1 MPNLL
6 PKRLLHVVA
15 GVSIAVALYALLGF
29 WVVPTV
35 GLRVANDKLAAMA
48 ITPAHLEKIVF
59 NPFTLELTLHG
70 LRLGKP
76 GDEQVAFERLYA
88 NVQINSL
95 WRRQLHLA
103 TLDLQKPTA
112 QVLIAPDGRLNLS
125 QLFKPS
131 GEPEQPANE
140 QDTPFPITVDELN
153 LSDGHVHFKDA
164 RSAAPV
170 EFTYDAL
177 DFQLRHLTT
186 LPKGDAQMELTAHGP
201 LVGHLTWSGRF
212 SLFPFTSEGHLT
224 LKDAPLK
231 TWWPYVQAAAPLKL
245 DSGNLSAQLDYTVD
259 LAKQAQVRVTK
270 ANLVLAPF
278 SMAAPDGHPLLRLAA
293 LKVSGASMDLAK
305 RQVALKA
312 VDVQQMET
320 WARREA
326 NGELDWQQLFAPAG
340 TPAAAPV
347 KGESAPASQPWRI
360 SLGEARLNDAQVH
373 LADNSMAEPINLEL
387 TPLNV
392 RVGNYDS
399 LETKPIPV
407 ELDSGFGR
415 QGRLQAKGE
424 VNLSPVSAH
433 LTVTSRDIDLRIA
446 QPYLTPLV
454 RLELRSGM
462 LDSDLAVDL
471 SSTEPL
477 AFSVTGK
484 AAVNQ
489 LHTLDTLKSRDF
501 VRWERLNL
509 EGLAYCHGEGLNIEQ
524 VSIAKPYARFMINE
538 DRTTNIDDLLVPQP
552 ADSAPKSDDHSTQA
566 KPLAI
571 RIGGISFNDGSA
583 NFADFSL
590 TPNFGTAIQ
599 QLNGKI
605 GTLDNSKPLAA
616 QVDVKGRV
624 DRYAPVT
631 IEGSLIPFDPLASLD
646 IATHFRR
653 VELTTLTP
661 YSGKFAGYRIRKGR
675 LDLDLHYQISK
686 GQLKADNNVVVEQL
700 ELGDKVDSPDAV
712 NLPLKLAISLLKD
725 SHGRI
730 SIALPVSGN
739 LNNPQ
744 FSVMP
749 VVWQTL
755 RNLMVKAAQAPFRML
770 GKLIPGGSGED
781 LGAISFAAGSSD
793 LDPQAQADLLKVAT
807 ALNQKPELRLE
818 VEGASASASDG
829 PPIAAQRLE
838 REYQAMWYK
847 ILQRRGDKV
856 PAQAAQLTVPEE
868 EKPALLEGIYRTRLK
883 QQPPT
888 QWDNLDTAERRAK
901 LQAAVIDS
909 WRDSNTLLRQLG
921 QARAGSI
928 KDFMVSQGKLADDR
942 IYLIDARLNEPRGDG
957 RVVSTLHLDVAP

>member
-6 PKRLLHVVA
+6 PKRLLQA
-15 GVSIAVALYALLGF
+15 AGGVSIAVALYALLGF

-35 GLRVANDKLAAMA
+35 GLRVVNDKLAAMA
-48 ITPAHLEKIVF
+48 TTPAHLEKIVF

-70 LRLGKP
+70 LRFGTP
-76 GDEQVAFERLYA
+76 GDEQLAFQRLYA
-88 NVQINSL
+88 NLQVNSL
-95 WRRQLHLA
+95 WRRQVHLA
-103 TLDLQKPTA
+103 TLELDQPKVQA
-112 QVLIAPDGRLNLS
+112 LIARDGQLNLS

-131 GEPEQPANE
+131 AEPEQPASE
-140 QDTPFPITVDELN
+140 DDTPFPLTVDELT
-153 LSDGHVHFKDA
+153 LSNGHVHFKDA
-164 RSAAPV
+164 RSSAPV

-186 LPKGDAQMELTAHGP
+186 LPKGNAQMELTAHGP
-201 LVGHLTWSGRF
+201 LVGQLAWSGRF
-212 SLFPFTSEGHLT
+212 SLFPFTSQGHLT
-224 LKDAPLK
+224 LKDAPLQ
-231 TWWPYVQAAAPLKL
+231 TWWPYVQATAPLKL
-245 DSGNLSAQLDYTVD
+245 DSGKVSAQLDYSLN
-259 LAKQAQVRVTK
+259 LAKQAQVQVTN
-270 ANLVLAPF
+270 ASLTLSPF
-278 SMAAPDGHPLLRLAA
+278 AMAAPDGRPLLRLASF
-293 LKVSGASMDLAK
+293 KVTGAAMDLAK
-305 RQVALKA
+305 RRVTLNA
-312 VDVQQMET
+312 VRAKQLET
-320 WARREA
+320 WASREA
-326 NGELDWQQLFAPAG
+326 NGELDWQQLFASTAPPTAAPAKPG
-340 TPAAAPV
+340 PTPASP
-347 KGESAPASQPWRI
+347 PWQI
-360 SLGEARLNDAQVH
+360 ILGEARLTDAQVH
-373 LADNSMAEPINLEL
+373 LADKTMAEPVSLEL

-399 LETKPIPV
+399 LNAKPIPI
-407 ELDSGFGR
+407 ELDTGFGR
-415 QGRLQAKGE
+415 QGKLHAKGE
-424 VNLSPVSAH
+424 VNLSPVSAR
-433 LTVTSRDIDLRIA
+433 LAVTSQDIDLRIA
-446 QPYLTPLV
+446 QPYITPLA

-477 AFSVTGK
+477 AFAVTGK

-501 VRWERLNL
+501 VRWERLDL
-509 EGLAYCHGEGLNIEQ
+509 EGMAYRHGEGLNIEQ
-524 VSIAKPYARFMINE
+524 VNIAKPYARFMINE

-552 ADSAPKSDDHSTQA
+552 TDTAPKPAKEAAQA

-605 GTLDNSKPLAA
+605 GTLDNSKPLVAR
-616 QVDVKGRV
+616 VDVKGRV

-730 SIALPVSGN
+730 SLALPVSGN

-755 RNLMVKAAQAPFRML
+755 RNLMVRAAQAPFRLL
-770 GKLIPGGSGED
+770 GKLVPGGGSED
-781 LGAISFAAGSSD
+781 LGNISFAAGSSD
-793 LDPQAQADLLKVAT
+793 LDPQAQADLLKVAA

-883 QQPPT
+883 QQPPA
-888 QWDNLDTAERRAK
+888 QWENLETAERRAK

-928 KDFMVSQGKLADDR
+928 KDFMVSQGKLADER
-942 IYLIDARLNEPRGDG
+942 IYLIDARLSEPRGDG
-957 RVVSTLHLDVAP
+957 RVVSVLHLDVAQ